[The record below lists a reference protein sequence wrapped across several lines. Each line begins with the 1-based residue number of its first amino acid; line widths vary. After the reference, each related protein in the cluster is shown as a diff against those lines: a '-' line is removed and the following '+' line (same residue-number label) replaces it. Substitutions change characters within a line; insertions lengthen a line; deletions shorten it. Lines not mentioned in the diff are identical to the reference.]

1 MHKLKNPLTVTGMKM
16 SNKTDDVPTFK
27 LFQGS
32 QEWPIK
38 ELVHHEYIQQRC
50 AATSGR
56 IATHR
61 HLDLFH
67 VLYLYNGSARA
78 VLDGQEFRIHAPLLV
93 TVPPMC
99 IHGFTPTETIHG
111 HLLTIPGSSVSHLL
125 SYEET
130 YTEFAEQPKIIRGNI
145 PGKWSELDQL
155 FRELSREYTHDNP
168 SRYIAIQS
176 ILRLI
181 FVWAIRNQA
190 SPVAGLEV
198 SSSDRDSTRIRK
210 FKKLI
215 ETHYKSGMSIKG
227 YANEMGMSSAQL
239 NNICRAKVGQSA
251 LQIVHERVTLEA
263 KRYLIYTSLTISEVA
278 YELGFA
284 DPAYFTRFFSK
295 QTDYPPK
302 QYRISHRPDRA
313 LADPQSFPDPKANPT
328 PRSPR

>member
-1 MHKLKNPLTVTGMKM
+1 MPKSTTKE
-16 SNKTDDVPTFK
+16 DVPTFK

-38 ELVHHEYIQQRC
+38 ELVHHEFIQQRC
-50 AATSGR
+50 ADNKGR

-67 VLYLYNGSARA
+67 VMYLYNGSAKA
-78 VLDGQEFRIHAPLLV
+78 VLDGEEFRIHAPLLV

-111 HLLTIPGSSVSHLL
+111 HLLTIPGSSMSHLL
-125 SYEET
+125 SYDET
-130 YTEFAEQPKIIRGNI
+130 YAEFAEQPKIIRGEGV
-145 PGKWSELDQL
+145 GKWPDLDQM
-155 FRELSREYTHDNP
+155 FRELAREYTHDNL

-181 FVWAIRNQA
+181 FVWAIRHQA
-190 SPVAGLEV
+190 TSIVGTEV
-198 SSSDRDSTRIRK
+198 SSSDRDTTRIRK

-215 ETHYKSGMSIKG
+215 ETHYKSGLSIKE
-227 YANEMGMSSAQL
+227 YSNQMGMSSAQL
-239 NNICRAKVGQSA
+239 NNICRAKVNQSA
-251 LQIVHERVTLEA
+251 LQIVHERMTLEA

-278 YELGFA
+278 YELGFT

-295 QTDYPPK
+295 QVGEPPK
-302 QYRISHRPDRA
+302 QYRINHRPDQA
-313 LADPQSFPDPKANPT
+313 TSNP
-328 PRSPR
+328 PVFSQAASHQH

>member
-1 MHKLKNPLTVTGMKM
+1 MEKKEN
-16 SNKTDDVPTFK
+16 VPTFK

-32 QEWPIK
+32 EEWPIK

-50 AATSGR
+50 AETEGR

-78 VLDGQEFRIHAPLLV
+78 VLDGEEFRIHAPLLV

-99 IHGFTPTETIHG
+99 IHGFTPTEAIHG
-111 HLLTIPGSSVSHLL
+111 HLLTIPGSSLSHLL

-130 YTEFAEQPKIIRGNI
+130 YTEFAEQPKIIRGNS
-145 PGKWSELDQL
+145 PGNWPDLDRM
-155 FRELSREYTHDNP
+155 FRDLSKEYNHDNP
-168 SRYIAIQS
+168 SRFLAIQS

-181 FVWAIRNQA
+181 FVWAIRHQV
-190 SPVAGLEV
+190 SPVLGHDV
-198 SSSDRDSTRIRK
+198 SSSDRDSVRIRK

-215 ETHYKSGMSIKG
+215 ETHYKSGLSIKV
-227 YANEMGMSSAQL
+227 YSNEMGLSIAQL

-295 QTDYPPK
+295 QAGHSPK
-302 QYRISHRPDRA
+302 QYRITHRPDRA
-313 LADPQSFPDPKANPT
+313 LPDSQNFTAAT
-328 PRSPR
+328 PLQKHARRVQR

>member
-1 MHKLKNPLTVTGMKM
+1 MKNSGKKET
-16 SNKTDDVPTFK
+16 VPTFK

-32 QEWPIK
+32 EEWPIK

-50 AATSGR
+50 AETEGR
-56 IATHR
+56 IVTHR

-67 VLYLYNGSARA
+67 VLYLYSGSARA
-78 VLDGQEFRIHAPLLV
+78 VLDGEEFRIHAPLLV

-111 HLLTIPGSSVSHLL
+111 HLLTIPGSSLSHLL

-130 YTEFAEQPKIIRGNI
+130 YTEFAEQPKIIRGNS
-145 PGKWSELDQL
+145 PGNWPDLDQM
-155 FRELSREYTHDNP
+155 FRELSREYTHDNR
-168 SRYIAIQS
+168 SRFLAIQS

-181 FVWAIRNQA
+181 FVWAIRHQA
-190 SPVAGLEV
+190 SPVLGHDV
-198 SSSDRDSTRIRK
+198 SSSDRDSIRIRK

-215 ETHYKSGMSIKG
+215 ETHYKAGLSIKG
-227 YANEMGMSSAQL
+227 YSSEMGLSSAQL

-295 QTDYPPK
+295 QTGHSPK
-302 QYRISHRPDRA
+302 QYRITHRPDRA
-313 LADPQSFPDPKANPT
+313 LPDSRNFASAT
-328 PRSPR
+328 PHQKHARRVQQ

>member
-1 MHKLKNPLTVTGMKM
+1 MEKDTKYQN
-16 SNKTDDVPTFK
+16 VPTFK
-27 LFQGS
+27 LFRGS

-38 ELVHHEYIQQRC
+38 ELVHHEFIQQRC
-50 AATSGR
+50 AETEGR
-56 IATHR
+56 IITHR

-67 VLYLYNGSARA
+67 VMYLYNGSAKA
-78 VLDGQEFRIHAPLLV
+78 VLDGNEFRIHAPLLV

-111 HLLTIPGSSVSHLL
+111 HLLTIPGSSMSHLL

-130 YTEFAEQPKIIRGNI
+130 YTEFAEQPKIIRGDGI
-145 PGKWSELDQL
+145 GKWPDLDQM
-155 FRELSREYTHDNP
+155 FRELAREYTHDNP

-181 FVWAIRNQA
+181 FVWAIRHQ
-190 SPVAGLEV
+190 SSSVAGLDV
-198 SSSDRDSTRIRK
+198 SSSDRDATRIRK

-215 ETHYKSGMSIKG
+215 EINYKTGLSIKE
-227 YANEMGMSSAQL
+227 YASQMGLSSAQL
-239 NNICRAKVGQSA
+239 NNICRSKVSQSA

-295 QTDYPPK
+295 QVGEPPK
-302 QYRISHRPDRA
+302 QYRINHRPDRA
-313 LADPQSFPDPKANPT
+313 TSGPPSYAHEVSHPARQAPQ
-328 PRSPR
+328 